1 MTRRELRFADCV
13 LTLDLNAEGALLGV
27 TLPQQIPASLDAQTL
42 RDAMAA
48 LDGYPLAPDD
58 QSGWTWK
65 VWNRVRQIPWGSAM
79 TYSELADSL
88 GAPRAARA
96 VAQAC
101 ARNPRLL
108 AVPCHRIIAETG
120 PGGYALGIPWKQLL
134 LELESE

>member
-1 MTRRELRFADCV
+1 MSRRELRFADFA
-13 LTLDLNAEGALLGV
+13 LTLDLNAEGTLVCV
-27 TLPQQIPASLDAQTL
+27 TLPRQIPVSLDAQTL

-48 LDGYPLAPDD
+48 LDRYSFAPDD
-58 QSGWTWK
+58 RSEWTWK

-79 TYSELADSL
+79 TYSELAASL

-101 ARNPRLL
+101 AHNPRLL

-120 PGGYALGIPWKQLL
+120 PGGFALGIPWKQLL
-134 LELESE
+134 LELETE